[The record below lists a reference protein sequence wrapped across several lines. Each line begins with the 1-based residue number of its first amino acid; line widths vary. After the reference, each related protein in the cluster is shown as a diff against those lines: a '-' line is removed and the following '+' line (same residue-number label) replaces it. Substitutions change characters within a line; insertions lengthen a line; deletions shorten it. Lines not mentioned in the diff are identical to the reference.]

1 MTNLHKINSQK
12 VIFSCRFEMTKNLF
26 EKVTFPIL
34 FLSLLLFV
42 TSCQKESIIEIEPDV
57 YNPYTFFV
65 AGHVYGSP
73 GTDNIGF
80 HPPFREKFDLI
91 NERNTSIG
99 FLLGDIVNVS
109 TEKNWNEVDSVLQ
122 YLDNETYFAVGNHDM
137 TDREL
142 YEARYGKTY
151 FSFMYEQ
158 DLFIILDPNIDGW
171 NISGDQMGFLIDVL
185 DKQSSL
191 ARNIFVMFHQLLW
204 IDKNNKY
211 KNVRPNSFEGKAETI
226 NFWTEVMPLFEG
238 LDKNVYM
245 FAGDVGAAV
254 WSDDLLYDTFDNITF
269 VATGMGEENGD
280 NFVFVDIDETG
291 NVSFELIALIG
302 DDIHAMGE
310 LEDYIIP

>member
-1 MTNLHKINSQK
+1 MTGLRKIYSLKATNFLK
-12 VIFSCRFEMTKNLF
+12 FDKIKILF
-26 EKVTFPIL
+26 EKIIYPFFFLLMIL
-34 FLSLLLFV
+34 FYS
-42 TSCQKESIIEIEPDV
+42 SCQKEPIPEIEPEA

-73 GTDNIGF
+73 GTDNVGF

-91 NERNTSIG
+91 NKRNTSIG

-122 YLDNETYFAVGNHDM
+122 YLENETFFAAGNHDI
-137 TDREL
+137 TDRQL
-142 YEARYGKTY
+142 YETRYGRTY
-151 FSFMYEQ
+151 FSFIHEH
-158 DLFIILDPNIDGW
+158 DLFIVLDPNIDGW

-191 ARNIFVMFHQLLW
+191 TRNIFVLFHQLLW

-226 NFWTEVMPLFEG
+226 NFWTEVMPLFEE
-238 LDKNVYM
+238 LNKNVYM
-245 FAGDVGAAV
+245 FAGDVGAAY
-254 WSDDLLYDTFDNITF
+254 WSDDLMYDTFNNITF
-269 VATGMGEENGD
+269 VATGMGEEIGD

-291 NVSFELIALIG
+291 NVSFELITLNG
-302 DDIHAMGE
+302 DDIHAMGK